1 MNFSLIILLI
11 GISIAC
17 VTNVIAQSEND
28 DFLEESSD
36 YLSMEQRKWYDDG
49 CRDISDALDVKIN
62 SRKADNVILFVGD
75 GMGPNS
81 HTAARIYKGGE
92 EGFLTW
98 EKFPHMAHL
107 KTYCADKQVPDSLAT
122 ATALFGG
129 VKSNYETGGVDAS
142 VTLGDCAASLD
153 PNNQVKSILAQAQEA
168 GMKTGFVTN
177 TRVMHATPAALY
189 AHTADR
195 RWECESKMPAAAVN
209 LGCKDIA
216 RQLVE
221 DYPGKNINVIMGGG
235 RQCMV
240 SGVVGTVQDPIDT
253 WSCISNDGRDL
264 INDWKQDKINRGKTN
279 AVVQNNG
286 ELASLD
292 TSNTDYV
299 LGNL

>member
-1 MNFSLIILLI
+1 MKLPLSLI
-11 GISIAC
+11 GISLIC
-17 VTNVIAQSEND
+17 LTTAQYED
-28 DFLEESSD
+28 DADFLEEFTDS
-36 YLSMEQRKWYDDG
+36 LSIEQRKWYDDG
-49 CRDISDALDVKIN
+49 CRDISDALDVKTN
-62 SRKADNVILFVGD
+62 SRKAKNVILFVGD
-75 GMGPNS
+75 GMGPNT
-81 HTAARIYKGGE
+81 HTASRIYKNGE
-92 EGFLTW
+92 EGFLAW
-98 EKFPHMAHL
+98 EKFPHLAHL
-107 KTYCADKQVPDSLAT
+107 KTYCADKQVPDSLST

-129 VKSNYETGGVDAS
+129 VKSNYETGGVDAT

-195 RWECESKMPAAAVN
+195 RWECEAKMPAGAIN

-216 RQLVE
+216 RQLIE

-240 SGVVGTVQDPIDT
+240 SGVVGTPSDPLDT
-253 WSCISNDGRDL
+253 WSCISNDGRNL
-264 INDWKQDKINRGKTN
+264 INDWKQDKTNRGKTH

-286 ELASLD
+286 ELASMD
-292 TSNTDYV
+292 TSKTDYV
-299 LGNL
+299 LGNY